1 MSIGEQLR
9 NPVMVRLADPETE
22 PVIDWC
28 QANSER
34 NAFDRDV
41 LTYPSTKVL
50 AAHNNGTVYAYMPI
64 QGTAMLE
71 SIGTNPAANAF
82 EVAQGI
88 MEMVKTAA
96 FMAHG
101 AGYRELYFLAS
112 DANTAAGAEKM
123 GFEKLEFTVYRKR
136 LA

>member
-9 NPVMVRLADPETE
+9 HQVMVRFADPDIE

-28 QANSER
+28 QRNSAR

-41 LTYPSTKVL
+41 LTYPATKVL
-50 AAHNNGTVYAYMPI
+50 AAHEDGAVIAYMPI

-71 SIGTNPAANAF
+71 SIGPNPDATPMQIANG
-82 EVAQGI
+82 V
-88 MEMVKTAA
+88 MEMVKSAA
-96 FMAHG
+96 TLAHG

-112 DANTAAGAEKM
+112 DPVTARGAQLM
-123 GFEKLEFTVYRKR
+123 GFEELPFKVYRKR
-136 LA
+136 L

>member
-1 MSIGEQLR
+1 MSIGNELR
-9 NPVMVRLADPETE
+9 NPVMVRLADPDIE

-50 AAHNNGTVYAYMPI
+50 AAHNNGTVYAYLPI

-71 SIGTNPAANAF
+71 SIGPNPEATPMQI
-82 EVAQGI
+82 AQGV
-88 MEMVKTAA
+88 MEMTKGAA
-96 FMAHG
+96 LLAYS

-112 DANTAAGAEKM
+112 DENTAIGAKLM
-123 GFEKLEFTVYRKR
+123 GFEELSFKVYRKR
-136 LA
+136 LE